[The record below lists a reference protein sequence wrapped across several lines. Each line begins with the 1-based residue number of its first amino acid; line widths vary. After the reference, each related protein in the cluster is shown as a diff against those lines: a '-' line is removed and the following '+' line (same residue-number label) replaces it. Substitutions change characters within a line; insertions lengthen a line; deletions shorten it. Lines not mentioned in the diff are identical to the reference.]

1 MSVVKEQY
9 SERYIERIEEAVVR
23 VVDDMDLNAL
33 TQYAVQQMSDYYKHT
48 APDKE
53 VEEFLSDNE
62 PLPF

>member
-33 TQYAVQQMSDYYKHT
+33 TQYAVQQMREYYKHT
-48 APDKE
+48 ARDKE